1 MFEKIMSSTVHN
13 QNTLYYDIND
23 VSDIKSHCCRMA
35 IAYKGIQVDFKSMS
49 RDNPEAIFEVNPYG
63 GLPSWI
69 DRDVALYD
77 WRTIFEY
84 MEERY
89 PAPSLLPQVPG
100 SRATIRS
107 LCYRID
113 RDWLARIAH
122 LELRDEVERLAVAKS
137 LSDGLVS
144 LIPHIQKQG
153 FMASETLTYADCMLA
168 AILWRLPLL
177 GISLPSTAL
186 PLVEYAKRL
195 FAMSFFKQSLTPQ
208 ERSIYLTGKVPA

>member
-1 MFEKIMSSTVHN
+1 MSSTVHN
-13 QNTLYYDIND
+13 QNTLYYDSND
-23 VSDIKSHCCRMA
+23 VGDIKSHCCRMA
-35 IAYKGIQVDFKSMS
+35 IAYKGIQVDFKVMS

-63 GLPSWI
+63 TLPTWV

-100 SRATIRS
+100 SRGLIRS

-113 RDWLARIAH
+113 RDWLSRIAH
-122 LELRDEVERLAVAKS
+122 LELRDEVERAAVAKN
-137 LSDGLVS
+137 LADGLVS

-153 FMASETLTYADCMLA
+153 FMASDILTYADCMLA

-177 GISLPSTAL
+177 GISLPPTIAL

-195 FAMSFFKQSLTPQ
+195 FAMPFFKQSLTPQ
-208 ERSIYLTGKVPA
+208 ERAIYLPTKVPA

>member
-1 MFEKIMSSTVHN
+1 MSSTVHN
-13 QNTLYYDIND
+13 QNTLYYDVSD

-35 IAYKGIQVDFKSMS
+35 IAYKSIQVEFRSVSKE
-49 RDNPEAIFEVNPYG
+49 NPEVLFGMNPYG
-63 GLPSWI
+63 SLPTWI

-84 MEERY
+84 IEERY

-122 LELRDEVERLAVAKS
+122 LELRDEVEKASVAKS
-137 LSDGLVS
+137 LSDGLIS
-144 LIPHIQKQG
+144 LIPHIQKPG
-153 FMASETLTYADCMLA
+153 FMASDTLTYADCMLA
-168 AILWRLPLL
+168 AILWRLPVL
-177 GISLPSTAL
+177 GISLPATAL
-186 PLVEYAKRL
+186 PLVEYAKKI

-208 ERSIYLTGKVPA
+208 ERAIYLAGKVPV